1 MKLLVLFY
9 LINFS
14 GFSDEHKLI
23 LTLISKTSTNNKE
36 FRAVDNFS
44 NLYFIKN
51 NELIKISEK
60 DTFYYRNNFYSNI
73 TSLDAK
79 NPLRIQL
86 FYEDF
91 NSLLVL
97 DNKLSEISKVDF
109 NFLDP
114 TKTVSKVSASSDN
127 NVWIFNELNSKL
139 ELFNYINQKSKVI
152 NYEISGEIISLVSN
166 YKYCW
171 VLTDTQIYKFNYF
184 GSLID
189 KTKAN
194 NIEEIVNFND
204 VLIFKRD
211 NELFYYDE
219 KTLTE
224 NKFDLEDLLI
234 KDFFVI
240 NQSLYIYDSEHYIK
254 YQIQKK

>member
-14 GFSDEHKLI
+14 GFSDENKLI

-36 FRAVDNFS
+36 FKAVDNFS

-109 NFLDP
+109 NFLEP

-127 NVWIFNELNSKL
+127 NIWIFNELNSKL

-171 VLTDTQIYKFNYF
+171 VLTDTHIYKFNYF

-219 KTLTE
+219 K
-224 NKFDLEDLLI
+224 N
-234 KDFFVI
+234 I
-240 NQSLYIYDSEHYIK
+240 NRK
-254 YQIQKK
+254 

>member
-14 GFSDEHKLI
+14 GFSDENKLI

-36 FRAVDNFS
+36 FKAVDNFS

-109 NFLDP
+109 NFLEP

-127 NVWIFNELNSKL
+127 NIWIFNELNSKL

-171 VLTDTQIYKFNYF
+171 VLTDTYIYKFNYF

-194 NIEEIVNFND
+194 NIEEIVNFSD

>member
-14 GFSDEHKLI
+14 GFSDENKLI

-36 FRAVDNFS
+36 FKAVDNFS

-109 NFLDP
+109 NFLEP

-127 NVWIFNELNSKL
+127 NIWIFNELNSKL
-139 ELFNYINQKSKVI
+139 EL
-152 NYEISGEIISLVSN
+152 
-166 YKYCW
+166 
-171 VLTDTQIYKFNYF
+171 
-184 GSLID
+184 SLIH
-189 KTKAN
+189 
-194 NIEEIVNFND
+194 I
-204 VLIFKRD
+204 
-211 NELFYYDE
+211 
-219 KTLTE
+219 
-224 NKFDLEDLLI
+224 
-234 KDFFVI
+234 
-240 NQSLYIYDSEHYIK
+240 
-254 YQIQKK
+254 